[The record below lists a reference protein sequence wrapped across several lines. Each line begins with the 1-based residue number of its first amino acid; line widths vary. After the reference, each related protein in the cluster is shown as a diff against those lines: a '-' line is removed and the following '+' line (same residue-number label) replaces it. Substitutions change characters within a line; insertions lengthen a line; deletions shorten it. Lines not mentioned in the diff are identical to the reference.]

1 MSKKTNPAAIGT
13 FIVGAVVLLV
23 AAVLLFGSADLFDSK
38 EEFIAYFEDSV
49 TGLEIGSPVKFKG
62 VKIGEVTNI
71 LIRTPNQDR
80 ESDAIPVIFEL
91 NLTQLNEL
99 GVSEVDLGD
108 DEGYRAQIEQGLVAT
123 LEPESLLT
131 GLLFIELD
139 YVAEPPGLVIP
150 VQDRPAPGIPEK
162 EIPTVS
168 TGIAQLFDNLDAI
181 STKLADLDYQ
191 GLFFQ
196 LSRVLETADETLSAL
211 DADAISDNLVDATSS
226 LKELLGDNNLRESL
240 ARLNESLANL
250 TTLLAHVDDKVDP
263 LTEEFLNVAR
273 TFQVTL
279 EQANSTLATLEQTI
293 GPDSTTLAQLES
305 SLSEFEAAARAV
317 RSLADFIERNPN
329 AFLTGRALPSQ

>member
-1 MSKKTNPAAIGT
+1 MSKKINPAAIGT

-23 AAVLLFGSADLFDSK
+23 AAVLLFGSADLFDTK
-38 EEFIAYFEDSV
+38 EELIAYFEDSV

-80 ESDAIPVIFEL
+80 ASDAIPVIFEL

-108 DEGYRAQIEQGLVAT
+108 DEGYRAQIDQGLVAT

-139 YVAEPPGLVIP
+139 YVPNPPGLVIP
-150 VQDRPAPGIPEK
+150 VQQSPAPGIPEK

-168 TGIAQLFDNLDAI
+168 TGIAQLFDNLDVI
-181 STKLADLDYQ
+181 STKLASLDYE

-196 LSRVLETADETLSAL
+196 LSRVLETADETLNAV
-211 DADAISDNLVDATSS
+211 DAEAISNNLVDATTS
-226 LKELLGDNNLRESL
+226 LKELLGDRNLRESL
-240 ARLNESLANL
+240 ARLNESLASL
-250 TTLLAHVDDKVDP
+250 TTLLAHLDQKIDP
-263 LTEEFLNVAR
+263 LTEEFIATARSFQEALNQANR
-273 TFQVTL
+273 TLTTL
-279 EQANSTLATLEQTI
+279 EETI
-293 GPDSTTLAQLES
+293 GPDSSTLGQLES
-305 SLSEFEAAARAV
+305 SLAEFEAAARAV

-329 AFLTGRALPSQ
+329 AFLTGRALP